1 MKLNKCFTPYYSLCF
16 DILHYP
22 HIFTHLSPHLYFPFP
37 TESRNESKSHNVCCA
52 IFLYGDEP
60 LRACSHKDQQRTKK
74 TAPAPAGCR
83 FAFGSM
89 MARGGPGCATT
100 GSKSQL
106 NNLIKTIF

>member
-1 MKLNKCFTPYYSLCF
+1 MVAL
-16 DILHYP
+16 
-22 HIFTHLSPHLYFPFP
+22 
-37 TESRNESKSHNVCCA
+37 
-52 IFLYGDEP
+52 FLYGDEP
-60 LRACSHKDQQRTKK
+60 LRACSHKDQRRTKK

-106 NNLIKTIF
+106 NRITLNSLSDTGEAYFLQLGQHLDNISDDFAML